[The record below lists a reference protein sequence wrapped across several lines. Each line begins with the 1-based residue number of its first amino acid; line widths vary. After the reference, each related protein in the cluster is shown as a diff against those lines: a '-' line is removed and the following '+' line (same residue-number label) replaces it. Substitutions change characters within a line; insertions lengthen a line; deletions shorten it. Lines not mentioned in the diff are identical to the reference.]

1 MNVTTSQS
9 AIIASNTEVS
19 SSQSNTK
26 TSNTKTSEKSFD
38 EEMKSAS
45 KTEDTKDTK
54 EVKESKETKKSEEK
68 ENKMSK
74 QDSKNTTSQ
83 KEDLRIVDDIVSPEV
98 LNGEVNF
105 TDFKYHNESQILSQ
119 NIQSLLNTKDLM
131 STVSLATTVEYD
143 SINMSGDD
151 ANFFA
156 NLVQRTDMSMN
167 SIMNQFGN
175 EIVENSKNIQQN
187 IKVSSVLMEKLA
199 ESLKT
204 NKPFRIDFDKDISVI
219 IKINKDGSLAA
230 NFIPS
235 DKAVEQYLRNNI
247 ASLRQ
252 RFDEENL
259 SYSELSYSNSREGQ
273 KRKKE
278 NKDE

>member
-167 SIMNQFGN
+167 SIMNQLGN
-175 EIVENSKNIQQN
+175 EVVENSKNIQQN

>member
-9 AIIASNTEVS
+9 AIIASNTEVNS
-19 SSQSNTK
+19 AQSQTK
-26 TSNTKTSEKSFD
+26 TSNARTSEKSFD

-45 KTEDTKDTK
+45 KTEDSKDVKDVKDSEKNKKTDK
-54 EVKESKETKKSEEK
+54 IAKESATT
-68 ENKMSK
+68 K
-74 QDSKNTTSQ
+74 QDNKNVNVQ
-83 KEDLRIVDDIVSPEV
+83 NEELKIVDDIISPEI

-131 STVSLATTVEYD
+131 STVASTIEYD
-143 SINMSGDD
+143 SINMSMED

-156 NLVQRTDMSMN
+156 NLVQRTDMSVN
-167 SIMNQFGN
+167 GIMNQISN
-175 EIVENSKNIQQN
+175 EIVENSKNVQKN

-235 DKAVEQYLRNNI
+235 DKAVEQYLRNNRI
-247 ASLRQ
+247 VIQ
-252 RFDEENL
+252 QF
-259 SYSELSYSNSREGQ
+259 
-273 KRKKE
+273 KRRTKT
-278 NKDE
+278 